1 MKRMLAAMALGLAL
15 QAQAQ
20 EFVDLR
26 RAAAVAGDAKA
37 GEARVAVCV
46 ACHGPGGN
54 TLVPA
59 FPALAAQHPGYL
71 YQSLAG
77 FRRRADPASPMTA
90 QVKDL
95 SDADLR
101 DIAAYFAAQP
111 RTGAVSAAA
120 GGTAGARLFR
130 EGDAARGIPPC
141 QGCHGRDGQ
150 GHPLRGRHP
159 RYDTYPALAQQQ
171 AAYLVARLSQYRD
184 GTHADSSNALIMRG
198 VAQSLDDAAIQQ
210 LASWLAATPRR
221 P

>member
-1 MKRMLAAMALGLAL
+1 MKRIVAAVALGLAL

-20 EFVDLR
+20 DFVDLR
-26 RAAAVAGDAKA
+26 RAGGVSGDAAA
-37 GEARVAVCV
+37 GAAKVAVCV

-54 TLVPA
+54 ALVPA

-90 QVKDL
+90 QLKEL
-95 SDADLR
+95 SDTDLR

-111 RTGAVSAAA
+111 RTAAAA
-120 GGTAGARLFR
+120 GNDAAPGARLFR

-150 GHPLRGRHP
+150 GHPLRGSDA

-171 AAYLVARLSQYRD
+171 AGYLVARLSQYRD
-184 GTHADSSNALIMRG
+184 GKPADSSNALIMRG
-198 VAQSLDDAAIQQ
+198 VARSLDDAAIRE
-210 LASWLAATPRR
+210 LADWLAATPRR